1 MNGVAACYHAQ
12 GYDMT
17 LLKWLIGVAA
27 VFGGFVALMYVAQRA
42 LMYHP
47 EALRTP
53 PAAAG
58 LFDAAGVRSRHR

>member
-1 MNGVAACYHAQ
+1 
-12 GYDMT
+12 MT
-17 LLKWLIGVAA
+17 LLKWLIAVAA

-47 EALRTP
+47 EVLRTP

-58 LFDAAGVRSRHR
+58 LFDLQSSFSTPQTAKR